1 MIRPRPVSSPN
12 TRWIRPTAHLP
23 LLALTVLAGWGGVA
37 AAQEIPEDRFAR
49 FRQHMAFPS
58 LVKGGTVAA
67 RWLADG
73 QSFWYADGA
82 PANTVIFRVDPVQGT
97 REPLFD
103 TGRLRAA
110 LAPVLG
116 HTPPYDGL
124 PFSEIILD
132 EAAPAADFEVEG
144 RRFRIDLDGY
154 GITELPAPTPA
165 EVARTTP
172 QPVDDTWPATPGA
185 AMEVPSPNGAWFLRH
200 RDNDLWL
207 RSSEDGRIVRVTD
220 DGEDRHAWSSA
231 GARWSPDGYRFTA
244 QRTRSEGVHR
254 MPVVHW
260 LGPEEEVEWQ
270 EYPYSGGPWPQ
281 PELYVVDVNSRE
293 PVRFDLQTDD
303 EIGIHVI
310 GFSPDGSS
318 LLFQRVNR
326 PMTRLDLMEADPVT
340 GESRIVL
347 TERQETYI
355 EGLRLLEVQGSF
367 HTAVDDDRFLWL
379 SERDGFSHLYLYGSD
394 GELVRR
400 LTSGPF
406 PTGPVA
412 AVDSEAGWVYFRAQR
427 DPARPYDIHLYR
439 VSLDGGDPEQL
450 TEGNGQHAVQF
461 SPSKAFFVDTH
472 SSIDRPPRSEL
483 RSADGTLVET
493 LSVADIGAL
502 DALDWRPPEEFV
514 VKADDGVTDLYGVIY
529 HPPGFDPSHRY
540 PVVEIMY
547 PGSQTTAVPRTFAS
561 NMWGVQA
568 QALAQL
574 GFVTFIVDARGQPG
588 RGKAFQDVV
597 YKAIGKNEIPDHVA
611 TIRQLGE
618 ARPYMDL
625 GRVGVHGYSW
635 GGYFTLRAMLLA
647 PDVYHVGVSGSPVV
661 ELESVAWVPVEP
673 YMLKPSENPEGYAY
687 ASNLTIANRLA
698 GKLLITIG
706 TADVN
711 TPFAQTM
718 RMAEALI
725 RADKPFDLLVL
736 PDQAHGLQ
744 GRSMTYFQN
753 AVARYF
759 VEHLRPKADKPQ
771 KSSQ

>member
-1 MIRPRPVSSPN
+1 MIKPRAH
-12 TRWIRPTAHLP
+12 WIARCVLIPTTISLLVLTAVAGSGIPAVAQDLP
-23 LLALTVLAGWGGVA
+23 D
-37 AAQEIPEDRFAR
+37 DRFER
-49 FRQHMAFPS
+49 FRQLMEYPG
-58 LVKGGTVAA
+58 LVKGGAVTA

-73 QSFWYADGA
+73 ESFWYADGA
-82 PANTVIFRVDPVQGT
+82 PANAVIHRVDPSRDT

-103 TGRLRAA
+103 TERLRAA

-116 HTPPYDGL
+116 HPPPYDGL
-124 PFSEIILD
+124 PFSDMIFD
-132 EAAPAADFEVEG
+132 EAGATADFEVEG
-144 RRFRIDLDGY
+144 RRFRIDLDSY
-154 GITELPAPTPA
+154 GITELAGRTPA

-172 QPVDDTWPATPGA
+172 QTIQDGWPTTSGPV
-185 AMEVPSPNGAWFLRH
+185 MEVPSPNGAWFLRH
-200 RDNDLWL
+200 HENDLWL
-207 RSSEDGRIVRVTD
+207 RASEDGRGVRITD
-220 DGEDRHAWSSA
+220 DGEDRYAWSSV
-231 GARWSPDGYRFTA
+231 GSRWSPDGYRFTA

-270 EYPYSGGPWPQ
+270 EYPFSGGPWPQ

-293 PVRFDLQTDD
+293 PVPVDLQTSE

-310 GFSPDGSS
+310 GFTPDGSR

-326 PMTRLDLMEADPVT
+326 PMTRLDLMEADPAT
-340 GESRIVL
+340 GESRIIL

-367 HTAVDDDRFLWL
+367 YTLVDDDRFLWL
-379 SERDGFSHLYLYGSD
+379 SERDGFSHLYLYSNNGD
-394 GELVRR
+394 LVRR

-412 AVDSEAGWVYFRAQR
+412 TVDAAGGWVYFRAQR
-427 DPARPYDIHLYR
+427 DPDRPYDIHLYR

-450 TEGNGQHAVQF
+450 TETSGQHVIQF

-472 SSIDRPPRSEL
+472 SSVDRPPRSEL
-483 RSADGTLVET
+483 RSADGVLVET
-493 LSVADIGAL
+493 LSVADVSAL
-502 DALDWRPPEEFV
+502 DALAWRPPEEFV
-514 VKADDGVTDLYGVIY
+514 VKADDGITNLYGVIY
-529 HPPGFDPSHRY
+529 HPPDFDPSRSY

-547 PGSQTTAVPRTFAS
+547 PGSQTTAVPRTFTS

-597 YKAIGKNEIPDHVA
+597 YKAIGRNEIPDHVA

-618 ARPYMDL
+618 ARPYMDPS
-625 GRVGVHGYSW
+625 RVGVHGYSW

-647 PDVYHVGVSGSPVV
+647 PEVYHVGVSGSPVV

-687 ASNLTIANRLA
+687 ASNLTIADRLA

-736 PDQAHGLQ
+736 PDQSHGLQ
-744 GRSMTYFQN
+744 GQSMTYFQN

-759 VEHLRPKADKPQ
+759 VEHLEPYR
-771 KSSQ
+771 SSL

>member
-1 MIRPRPVSSPN
+1 MIRPQSRSNARCNISPSS
-12 TRWIRPTAHLP
+12 LP
-23 LLALTVLAGWGGVA
+23 LLALIMLAGWGDGT

-58 LVKGGTVAA
+58 LVKGGMVSA
-67 RWLADG
+67 RWLGDG

-82 PANTVIFRVDPVQGT
+82 PANTEIFRVDPVQGT
-97 REPLFD
+97 REPLFN
-103 TGRLRAA
+103 TERLRAA
-110 LAPVLG
+110 LASVLG

-124 PFSEIILD
+124 PFSDMTLD
-132 EAAPAADFEVEG
+132 ETASAAEFEVEG
-144 RRFRIDLDGY
+144 RRFRIDLDSY
-154 GITELPAPTPA
+154 GIEEIAARSPA

-172 QPVDDTWPATPGA
+172 QTVEEGWPTTSGPV
-185 AMEVPSPNGAWFLRH
+185 MEVPSPNGAWFLRH

-207 RSSEDGRIVRVTD
+207 RASEDGRVVRITD
-220 DGEDRHAWSSA
+220 DGEDRYAWSSA

-244 QRTRSEGVHR
+244 LRARSEGVHR

-260 LGPEEEVEWQ
+260 LGPEEEVEWR
-270 EYPYSGGPWPQ
+270 EYPYTGGPWPQ
-281 PELYVVDVNSRE
+281 PELYAVDVNARV
-293 PVRFDLQTDD
+293 PVAVDLQTDE
-303 EIGIHVI
+303 EIGVHVI
-310 GFSPDGSS
+310 GFSPDGSR

-340 GESRIVL
+340 GESRIIL
-347 TERQETYI
+347 TERQDTYI

-367 HTAVDDDRFLWL
+367 YTPVDDDRFLWL
-379 SERDGFSHLYLYGSD
+379 SERDGFTHLYLYNNS

-406 PTGPVA
+406 PTGPVTT
-412 AVDSEAGWVYFRAQR
+412 VDTEAGWVYFMAQR
-427 DPARPYDIHLYR
+427 DPGRPYDIHLYR

-450 TEGNGQHAVQF
+450 TRGSGQHAIQF

-472 SSIDRPPRSEL
+472 SSVDRPPRSEL

-493 LSVADIGAL
+493 LSVADVSAL
-502 DALDWRPPEEFV
+502 GELDWRAPEEFM
-514 VKADDGVTDLYGVIY
+514 VKADDGTTDLYGVIY
-529 HPPGFDPSHRY
+529 HPPEFDPAGRY
-540 PVVEIMY
+540 PVIEVMY
-547 PGSQTTAVPRTFAS
+547 PGSQTTAVPRTFTS
-561 NMWGVQA
+561 NFWGVQA

-597 YKAIGKNEIPDHVA
+597 YKAIGRNEIPDHVA
-611 TIRQLGE
+611 TIRQLGA

-625 GRVGVHGYSW
+625 SRVGVHGYSW

-647 PDVYHVGVSGSPVV
+647 PEVYHVGVSGSPVV

-687 ASNLTIANRLA
+687 ASNLTVADRLA
-698 GKLLITIG
+698 GRLLITIG

-736 PDQAHGLQ
+736 PDQSHGLQ
-744 GRSMTYFQN
+744 GQSMTYFQN

-759 VEHLRPKADKPQ
+759 VEHLEPLRSPA
-771 KSSQ
+771 SSLP

>member
-1 MIRPRPVSSPN
+1 MIRPRPLSRSNARWVPSPA
-12 TRWIRPTAHLP
+12 ILP
-23 LLALTVLAGWGGVA
+23 LLALTMAAGRGGVA
-37 AAQEIPEDRFAR
+37 AAQEIPEDRLAR
-49 FRQHMAFPS
+49 FREHMAFGS
-58 LVKGGTVAA
+58 LVKGGSVSA
-67 RWLADG
+67 RWLGDG

-82 PANTVIFRVDPVQGT
+82 PANTVIFRVDPGRGT
-97 REPLFD
+97 RQPLFD
-103 TGRLRAA
+103 TERLRAA
-110 LAPVLG
+110 LAAVLG

-124 PFSEIILD
+124 PFSEITLD
-132 EAAPAADFEVEG
+132 EAASTADFEVEG
-144 RRFRIDLDGY
+144 RRFRVDLDTY
-154 GITELPAPTPA
+154 EITGLAGRTPA
-165 EVARTTP
+165 EIARTTP
-172 QPVDDTWPATPGA
+172 QPVDDIWPATSGT

-207 RSSEDGRIVRVTD
+207 RSSEDGRVVRVTE
-220 DGEDRHAWSSA
+220 DGEDRYAWSSA
-231 GARWSPDGYRFTA
+231 GARWSPDEYRFTA
-244 QRTRSEGVHR
+244 QRTRTEGVHR
-254 MPVVHW
+254 VPVVHW
-260 LGPEEEVEWQ
+260 LGPVEEVEWQ
-270 EYPYSGGPWPQ
+270 EYPYTGGPWPQ
-281 PELYVVDVNSRE
+281 PELYVVDVNGRR
-293 PVRFDLQTDD
+293 PVPVDLQTDE

-310 GFSPDGSS
+310 GFTPDGSR

-326 PMTRLDLMEADPVT
+326 PMTRLDLMEADPAT
-340 GESRIVL
+340 GESRIIL

-367 HTAVDDDRFLWL
+367 YTPVDDDRFLWL
-379 SERDGFSHLYLYGSD
+379 SERDGFTHLYLYRND
-394 GELVRR
+394 GDLVRR

-412 AVDSEAGWVYFRAQR
+412 AVDAEAGWVYFRAQR

-439 VSLDGGDPEQL
+439 VGLEGGDVQQL
-450 TEGNGQHAVQF
+450 TEASGQHTIQF

-472 SSIDRPPRSEL
+472 SSVDRPPRSEL
-483 RSADGTLVET
+483 RAADGTLVET
-493 LSVADIGAL
+493 LSTADVSAL
-502 DALDWRPPEEFV
+502 DAIDWRPPEEFV
-514 VKADDGVTDLYGVIY
+514 VKADDGVTDLHGVIY
-529 HPPGFDPSHRY
+529 HPPDFDPSGRY
-540 PVVEIMY
+540 PMVEIMY
-547 PGSQTTAVPRTFAS
+547 PGSQTTAVPRTFVP
-561 NMWGVQA
+561 NGWGLQA

-597 YKAIGKNEIPDHVA
+597 YKAIGRNEIPDHVA

-625 GRVGVHGYSW
+625 SRVGVHGYSW

-647 PDVYHVGVSGSPVV
+647 PEVYHVGVSGSPVV

-687 ASNLTIANRLA
+687 ASNLTIADRLA

-736 PDQAHGLQ
+736 PDQSHGLQ
-744 GRSMTYFQN
+744 GRSMTYFQD

-759 VEHLRPKADKPQ
+759 VEHLEPLRSPA
-771 KSSQ
+771 SSSP

>member
-1 MIRPRPVSSPN
+1 MIRLRPLSRTNARWVLSP
-12 TRWIRPTAHLP
+12 AHLP
-23 LLALTVLAGWGGVA
+23 LLALTMLAGVGGRIS
-37 AAQEIPEDRFAR
+37 AQEIPEDRLAR
-49 FRQHMAFPS
+49 FRQHMAFAS
-58 LVKGGTVAA
+58 FVKGGTASA

-73 QSFWYADGA
+73 QSFWYPDGA
-82 PANTVIFRVDPVQGT
+82 PANTVIYRVDPAQGI
-97 REPLFD
+97 RERLFD
-103 TGRLRAA
+103 TERLRAA

-124 PFSEIILD
+124 PFSEITLD
-132 EAAPAADFEVEG
+132 EAASTAEFAVEG
-144 RRFRIDLDGY
+144 RRFRVDLGTY
-154 GITELPAPTPA
+154 EFTELAGQTPA
-165 EVARTTP
+165 EAARTTP

-200 RDNDLWL
+200 QDNDLWL
-207 RSSEDGRIVRVTD
+207 RSSEDGRVARITD
-220 DGEDRHAWSSA
+220 DGEDRYAWSSA

-270 EYPYSGGPWPQ
+270 EYPYTGGPWPQ
-281 PELYVVDVNSRE
+281 PELYVVDVNGRK
-293 PVRFDLQTDD
+293 PVQIDLQTDED
-303 EIGIHVI
+303 IGIHVI
-310 GFSPDGSS
+310 GFTPDGSR

-326 PMTRLDLMEADPVT
+326 PMTRLDLMEADPAT

-347 TERQETYI
+347 TERQDTYI
-355 EGLRLLEVQGSF
+355 EGLRLLEVQGIF
-367 HTAVDDDRFLWL
+367 YTPVDQDRFLWL
-379 SERDGFSHLYLYGSD
+379 SERDGFSHLYLYNNSGD
-394 GELVRR
+394 LVRQ

-406 PTGPVA
+406 PTGAVA
-412 AVDSEAGWVYFRAQR
+412 AVDATAEWVYFRAQR
-427 DPARPYDIHLYR
+427 DPERPYDIHLYR
-439 VSLDGGDPEQL
+439 VGLAGGEPEQL
-450 TEGNGQHAVQF
+450 TEGSGQHAIQF

-472 SSIDRPPRSEL
+472 SSVDRPPRAEL
-483 RSADGTLVET
+483 RAADGTRVET
-493 LSVADIGAL
+493 LSVADISAL
-502 DALDWRPPEEFV
+502 DALDWRAPEEFV
-514 VKADDGVTDLYGVIY
+514 VKADDGVTDLHGVIY
-529 HPPGFDPSHRY
+529 HPPDFDPSRRY

-547 PGSQTTAVPRTFAS
+547 PGSQTTAVPRTFTS

-597 YKAIGKNEIPDHVA
+597 YKAIGRNEIPDHVA

-625 GRVGVHGYSW
+625 SRVGVHGYSW

-687 ASNLTIANRLA
+687 ASNLTIADRLA

-736 PDQAHGLQ
+736 PDQSHGLQ
-744 GRSMTYFQN
+744 GQSMTYFQN

-759 VEHLRPKADKPQ
+759 VEHLEPLRSPA
-771 KSSQ
+771 SSSP

>member
-1 MIRPRPVSSPN
+1 MVRSQTRSIARCVLPPAKVS
-12 TRWIRPTAHLP
+12 
-23 LLALTVLAGWGGVA
+23 LLALTVLAGSGIPAV
-37 AAQEIPEDRFAR
+37 AQEIPEDRFAR
-49 FRQHMAFPS
+49 FRQLMDFPG
-58 LVKGGTVAA
+58 LVKGGAITA
-67 RWLADG
+67 RWLGDG
-73 QSFWYADGA
+73 ESFWYADDA
-82 PANTVIFRVDPVQGT
+82 PANTVIYRVDPSQGT

-103 TGRLRAA
+103 TERLRAA

-116 HTPPYDGL
+116 HAPPYDGL
-124 PFSEIILD
+124 PFSDMVFD
-132 EAAPAADFEVEG
+132 EAGSAAEFEVEG
-144 RRFRIDLDGY
+144 RRFRVDLDGY
-154 GITELPAPTPA
+154 GIVELAGKTPA
-165 EVARTTP
+165 EVARTRP
-172 QPVDDTWPATPGA
+172 QTVQDGWPTTSGPV
-185 AMEVPSPNGAWFLRH
+185 MEVPSPNGAWFLRH
-200 RDNDLWL
+200 HENDLWL
-207 RSSEDGRIVRVTD
+207 RASEDGRGVRITD
-220 DGEDRHAWSSA
+220 DGEDRHAWSSV
-231 GARWSPDGYRFTA
+231 GSRWSPDGYHFTA

-260 LGPEEEVEWQ
+260 LGPEEEVEWR

-281 PELYVVDVNSRE
+281 PELYVVNVNSRE
-293 PVRFDLQTDD
+293 PVPIDLQTSE

-310 GFSPDGSS
+310 GFTPDGSR

-326 PMTRLDLMEADPVT
+326 PMTRLDLMEADPAT
-340 GESRIVL
+340 GESRIIL
-347 TERQETYI
+347 TERQDTYI

-367 HTAVDDDRFLWL
+367 YTPVDQDRFLWL
-379 SERDGFSHLYLYGSD
+379 SERDGFTHLYLYRSN
-394 GELVRR
+394 GELIRR

-406 PTGPVA
+406 PTGPVEP
-412 AVDSEAGWVYFRAQR
+412 VDATNGWVYFRAQR
-427 DPARPYDIHLYR
+427 DPDRPYDIHLYR

-450 TEGNGQHAVQF
+450 TDSSGQHTIQF

-472 SSIDRPPRSEL
+472 SSVDRPPCSEL
-483 RSADGTLVET
+483 RAADGTLVET
-493 LSVADIGAL
+493 LSEADVSAL
-502 DALDWRPPEEFV
+502 DALEWRPPEEFV
-514 VKADDGVTDLYGVIY
+514 VKADDAVTDLYGVIY
-529 HPPGFDPSHRY
+529 HPPDFDASRRY
-540 PVVEIMY
+540 PVIEIMY
-547 PGSQTTAVPRTFAS
+547 PGSQTTAVPRTFTS

-574 GFVTFIVDARGQPG
+574 GFVTFVVDARGQPG

-597 YKAIGKNEIPDHVA
+597 YKAIGRNEIPDHVA

-625 GRVGVHGYSW
+625 NRVGVHGYSW

-687 ASNLTIANRLA
+687 ASNLTIADRLA

-718 RMAEALI
+718 RMTEALI

-736 PDQAHGLQ
+736 PDQSHGLQ
-744 GRSMTYFQN
+744 GQSMKYFQN

-759 VEHLRPKADKPQ
+759 VEHLQPLGGPA
-771 KSSQ
+771 SSQ

>member
-1 MIRPRPVSSPN
+1 MIRSQ
-12 TRWIRPTAHLP
+12 TRSIARCCLAPANAS
-23 LLALTVLAGWGGVA
+23 LLVLTVLAGSSIPA
-37 AAQEIPEDRFAR
+37 AAQQIPDDRFAR
-49 FRQHMAFPS
+49 FRQLMDFPA
-58 LVKGGTVAA
+58 LVKGGAITA
-67 RWLADG
+67 RWLGDG
-73 QSFWYADGA
+73 ESFWYADGA
-82 PANTVIFRVDPVQGT
+82 PANTVIYRVDPSQGT
-97 REPLFD
+97 QEPLFD
-103 TGRLRAA
+103 TERLRAA

-124 PFSEIILD
+124 PFSDMTLD
-132 EAAPAADFEVEG
+132 ETRSRAEFEVEG
-144 RRFRIDLDGY
+144 RRFRVELDGY
-154 GITELPAPTPA
+154 GIEEISARTPA
-165 EVARTTP
+165 EAARTTP
-172 QPVDDTWPATPGA
+172 QTIEDGWPPTGFPV
-185 AMEVPSPNGAWFLRH
+185 MEIPSPNGAWFLRH
-200 RDNDLWL
+200 QQHDLWL
-207 RSSEDGRIVRVTD
+207 RASEDGRMVRITD
-220 DGEDRHAWSSA
+220 DGADGSAWSSA

-244 QRTRSEGVHR
+244 QRTRSAGVHR

-293 PVRFDLQTDD
+293 PVPIDLQTTE

-310 GFSPDGSS
+310 GFTPDGSR

-326 PMTRLDLMEADPVT
+326 PMTRLDLMEADPAT
-340 GESRIVL
+340 GESRIIL
-347 TERQETYI
+347 TERQDTYI
-355 EGLRLLEVQGSF
+355 EGLRLLEVQGTF
-367 HTAVDDDRFLWL
+367 YTPLGDDRFLWL
-379 SERDGFSHLYLYGSD
+379 SERDGFTHLYLYRNN

-412 AVDSEAGWVYFRAQR
+412 TVDAAAGWVYFRAQR
-427 DPARPYDIHLYR
+427 DPGRPYDIHLYR

-450 TEGNGQHAVQF
+450 TEGSGQHAVQF
-461 SPSKAFFVDTH
+461 APSKAFFVDTH
-472 SSIDRPPRSEL
+472 SSVDRPPRSEL

-493 LSVADIGAL
+493 LAVADVSAL
-502 DALDWRPPEEFV
+502 GALDWRPPEEFV

-529 HPPGFDPSHRY
+529 HPPDFDPSRRY

-547 PGSQTTAVPRTFAS
+547 PGSQTTAVPRTFTS

-574 GFVTFIVDARGQPG
+574 GFVTFVVDARGQPG

-597 YKAIGKNEIPDHVA
+597 YKAIGRNEIPDHVA
-611 TIRQLGE
+611 TIRHLGE

-625 GRVGVHGYSW
+625 SRVGVHGYSW

-647 PDVYHVGVSGSPVV
+647 PAVYHVGVSGSPVV

-687 ASNLTIANRLA
+687 ASNLTIADRLA

-718 RMAEALI
+718 RMTEALI

-736 PDQAHGLQ
+736 PDQSHGLQ
-744 GRSMTYFQN
+744 GQSMKYFQN

-759 VEHLRPKADKPQ
+759 VEHLQPLGGPA
-771 KSSQ
+771 SSQ

>member
-1 MIRPRPVSSPN
+1 MIRSRSCPSFRCVFLRAGLS
-12 TRWIRPTAHLP
+12 LP
-23 LLALTVLAGWGGVA
+23 VLAMVAGASLPA
-37 AAQEIPEDRFAR
+37 AAQENAEDRFAR
-49 FRQHMAFPS
+49 FRQLMDFPA
-58 LVKGGTVAA
+58 LVKGGIAAA
-67 RWLADG
+67 RWLSDG
-73 QSFWYADGA
+73 ESFWYADGA
-82 PANTVIFRVDPVQGT
+82 PANTVIYRVDPTEGT
-97 REPLFD
+97 REPFFD
-103 TGRLRAA
+103 AGRLRAA
-110 LAPVLG
+110 LARVLG
-116 HTPPYDGL
+116 HTPPFDGL
-124 PFSEIILD
+124 PFSDMTLD
-132 EAAPAADFEVEG
+132 EEGSAAEFQVEG
-144 RRFRIDLDGY
+144 KRFRIGLDTY
-154 GITELPAPTPA
+154 DVEEIPVRTAA

-172 QPVDDTWPATPGA
+172 QMVDDGWPTTSGA
-185 AMEVPSPNGAWFLRH
+185 VMEVPSPNGAWFLRH
-200 RDNDLWL
+200 QDDDLWL
-207 RSSEDGRIVRVTD
+207 RSSEDGRVVRITD
-220 DGEDRHAWSSA
+220 DGEDRYAWSVA
-231 GARWSPDGYRFTA
+231 GAKWSADGYRFTA
-244 QRTRSEGVHR
+244 QRTRSDGVHR

-260 LGPEEEVEWQ
+260 LGPEEEVEWRD
-270 EYPYSGGPWPQ
+270 YPYTGGPWPQ
-281 PELYVVDVNSRE
+281 PELYVVDVNARE
-293 PVRFDLQTDD
+293 PVPVDLQTDE
-303 EIGIHVI
+303 EIGVHVI
-310 GFSPDGSS
+310 GFSPDRSR

-326 PMTRLDLMEADPVT
+326 PMTRLDLMEADPAT
-340 GESRIVL
+340 GESRIIL
-347 TERQETYI
+347 TERQDTYI

-367 HTAVDDDRFLWL
+367 YTPVDDDRFLWL
-379 SERDGFSHLYLYGSD
+379 SERDGFTHLYLYRNS

-412 AVDSEAGWVYFRAQR
+412 TVDATAGWVYFSALR
-427 DPARPYDIHLYR
+427 DPERPYDIHLYR

-450 TEGNGQHAVQF
+450 TEGSGQHAIQF
-461 SPSKAFFVDTH
+461 GPSKTFFVDTH
-472 SSIDRPPRSEL
+472 SSLDRPPRSEL

-493 LSVADIGAL
+493 LSVADVSAL
-502 DALDWRPPEEFV
+502 DDLDWRSPEEFV
-514 VKADDGVTDLYGVIY
+514 VKADDGETDLHGVIY
-529 HPPGFDPSHRY
+529 HPPDFDPALRY

-547 PGSQTTAVPRTFAS
+547 PGSQTTAVPRTFTS
-561 NMWGVQA
+561 NFWGVQA
-568 QALAQL
+568 QALTQL

-597 YKAIGKNEIPDHVA
+597 YKAIGRNEIPDHVA

-625 GRVGVHGYSW
+625 DRVGVHGYSW

-687 ASNLTIANRLA
+687 ASNLTITDRLA

-736 PDQAHGLQ
+736 PDQSHGLQ
-744 GRSMTYFQN
+744 GQSMTYFQN

-759 VEHLRPKADKPQ
+759 VEHLRPLGSPA
-771 KSSQ
+771 SS